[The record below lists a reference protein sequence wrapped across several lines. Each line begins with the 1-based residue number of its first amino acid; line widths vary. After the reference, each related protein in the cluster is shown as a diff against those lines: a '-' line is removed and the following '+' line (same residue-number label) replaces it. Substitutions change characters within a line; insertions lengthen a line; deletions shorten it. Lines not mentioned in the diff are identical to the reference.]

1 MLASLIA
8 FALASGLLVW
18 FHSKSVTLFGLSFFL
33 MLLIIAQWWRDV
45 GAESRLLGLHT
56 KLVESGLRY
65 GIKLFIVSEILF
77 FVSFFW
83 AFFHSRLSPNVE
95 VGGVWPP
102 AGIYPFNKFGVP
114 LLNTAV
120 LLGSGIR
127 VTWAHHAVQSGDH
140 AGGLQGLTITV
151 ILGLYFTALQG
162 IEYLEAPFS
171 IADRAYGRTFYLATG
186 FHGAHVIIGS
196 SFLIVCL
203 SRLVMAQIRPAHHF
217 RFVAAI

>member
-1 MLASLIA
+1 M
-8 FALASGLLVW
+8 W

-95 VGGVWPP
+95 VGGV
-102 AGIYPFNKFGVP
+102 
-114 LLNTAV
+114 
-120 LLGSGIR
+120 
-127 VTWAHHAVQSGDH
+127 
-140 AGGLQGLTITV
+140 
-151 ILGLYFTALQG
+151 
-162 IEYLEAPFS
+162 
-171 IADRAYGRTFYLATG
+171 
-186 FHGAHVIIGS
+186 
-196 SFLIVCL
+196 
-203 SRLVMAQIRPAHHF
+203 
-217 RFVAAI
+217 